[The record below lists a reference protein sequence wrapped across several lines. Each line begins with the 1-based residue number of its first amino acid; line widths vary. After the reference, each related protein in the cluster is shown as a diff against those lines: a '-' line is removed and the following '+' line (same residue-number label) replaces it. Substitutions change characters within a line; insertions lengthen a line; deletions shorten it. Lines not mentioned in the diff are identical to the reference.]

1 MTDES
6 GKSSFLQSEELENLS
21 SATQFPMIFGGRTSE
36 SATDKKQT
44 SLLVVSSS
52 ENKATQMSMDAST
65 QVDWTCDESESSP
78 VQEEQGPIEL
88 CCAKN
93 VPDISEQTSLI
104 GQETTEAS
112 KDNESN
118 ERKKSNSDTGSEK
131 SSALDES
138 DLVFRSAHE
147 DYVTVFD
154 ADLEEKE
161 ISPNIQPV
169 GELRDNCTALLD
181 DASQTP
187 TLGSSVTQSIDHST
201 QTESSSDS
209 NLTTQESGLENFG
222 KEVTLVSD
230 RESFERSSQSIANE
244 MVERLEQLEE
254 QLRTSEGC
262 LEKAN
267 SKNETFQQL
276 NMKVRDCVKG
286 EFDVIRQCL
295 NDSKRLILELD
306 SKVKED
312 VLVTV
317 SNLQQKVDLFREQI
331 IQNAIKR
338 TREEFERELV
348 QLNSQFEQEKGSF
361 LEIKSKFELE
371 KSEIQNKLD
380 QLQADKENS
389 EFQQRQ
395 ENEKLSM
402 IVNECKAKLEEH
414 EEAAQKIQ
422 ESKSRYEED
431 QQIRFNAI
439 IMKLKREKEQAVLQ
453 AQEKIKELKQ
463 LVEKQQNDIE
473 SLVME
478 KERVTGV
485 YEQERNVFCGRE
497 QELLAGRQTN
507 RRETIIILGCLGCVH
522 TYGPRASR
530 WAHISAWKKLVH
542 NLQCRPRTWLLRG
555 IYST

>member
-1 MTDES
+1 MRDES

-21 SATQFPMIFGGRTSE
+21 SATQFPMIFGGTTSE
-36 SATDKKQT
+36 SVTDKKQT

-65 QVDWTCDESESSP
+65 QVDWTCNESESSP

-88 CCAKN
+88 CCAKD
-93 VPDISEQTSLI
+93 VPDISEQTTFLI
-104 GQETTEAS
+104 RQETTQAS

-131 SSALDES
+131 SSALDDS

-161 ISPNIQPV
+161 LSPNIQPV
-169 GELRDNCTALLD
+169 GELQDNCTALLD

-187 TLGSSVTQSIDHST
+187 TLGSSVTQSTDHNT

-209 NLTTQESGLENFG
+209 NLTTQESGLESFG

-267 SKNETFQQL
+267 SKNETLQQV

-295 NDSKRLILELD
+295 NDSRQLISELD

-317 SNLQQKVDLFREQI
+317 SDLQQKVHLFREQM

-348 QLNSQFEQEKGSF
+348 QLNLQFEQEKGSF
-361 LEIKSKFELE
+361 LEIKSKLERE
-371 KSEIQNKLD
+371 KSEIQNKLE
-380 QLQADKENS
+380 QLQADKEKS

-463 LVEKQQNDIE
+463 LVGQQENDIE

-478 KERVTGV
+478 KERVTGL

-497 QELLAGRQTN
+497 QELLAGKQTS

-522 TYGPRASR
+522 TYGPHASC
-530 WAHISAWKKLVH
+530 WVHISERKKLGH
-542 NLQCRPRTWLLRG
+542 NIQCGP
-555 IYST
+555 

>member
-36 SATDKKQT
+36 SVTDKKQT

-65 QVDWTCDESESSP
+65 QVDWTCDETESSP

-88 CCAKN
+88 CCAKD

-104 GQETTEAS
+104 RQETTEAS
-112 KDNESN
+112 KGNESN
-118 ERKKSNSDTGSEK
+118 ERKKSNSDTSSEK

-187 TLGSSVTQSIDHST
+187 TLGSSVTQSTDHST

-230 RESFERSSQSIANE
+230 HESFERSNQSIANE

-267 SKNETFQQL
+267 SKNETLQQL
-276 NMKVRDCVKG
+276 NVKVRDCVKG

-295 NDSKRLILELD
+295 SDSKRLILELD

-463 LVEKQQNDIE
+463 LVEKQEHDIE

-507 RRETIIILGCLGCVH
+507 KRETIIILGCLGCVH
-522 TYGPRASR
+522 TYGPCALR

-542 NLQCRPRTWLLRG
+542 NLQCGPQTRLLRG
-555 IYST
+555 IYFT

>member
-36 SATDKKQT
+36 SVTDKKQT

-52 ENKATQMSMDAST
+52 ESKATQMSMDAST
-65 QVDWTCDESESSP
+65 QVDWTCNESESSP

-88 CCAKN
+88 CCAKD
-93 VPDISEQTSLI
+93 VADISEQTSLI
-104 GQETTEAS
+104 RQETTEAS

-118 ERKKSNSDTGSEK
+118 ERKKSNSDTSSEK
-131 SSALDES
+131 SSALDDS

-209 NLTTQESGLENFG
+209 NLTTQESGLESFD

-267 SKNETFQQL
+267 SKSETLQQL

-295 NDSKRLILELD
+295 SDSKRLILELD

-463 LVEKQQNDIE
+463 LVEKQENDIE

-507 RRETIIILGCLGCVH
+507 RRETIIIMGCLGCVH
-522 TYGPRASR
+522 TYGPRTSC
-530 WAHISAWKKLVH
+530 WAHPYIRMEKT
-542 NLQCRPRTWLLRG
+542 CP
-555 IYST
+555 

>member
-1 MTDES
+1 MRDES
-6 GKSSFLQSEELENLS
+6 GKSSFLQSEELENLG

-36 SATDKKQT
+36 SVTDKKQT

-65 QVDWTCDESESSP
+65 QVDWTCNESESSP

-88 CCAKN
+88 CCVKD
-93 VPDISEQTSLI
+93 VPDISEQTTFLI
-104 GQETTEAS
+104 RQETTEAS
-112 KDNESN
+112 KDNGSN

-131 SSALDES
+131 SSALDDS

-161 ISPNIQPV
+161 LSPNIQPV
-169 GELRDNCTALLD
+169 GELQDNCTALLD

-187 TLGSSVTQSIDHST
+187 TLGSSVTQSTDHST

-209 NLTTQESGLENFG
+209 NLTTQESGLESFG
-222 KEVTLVSD
+222 REATLVSD
-230 RESFERSSQSIANE
+230 HESFERSSQSIANE

-267 SKNETFQQL
+267 SKNETLQQV

-295 NDSKRLILELD
+295 NDNRQLISELD

-317 SNLQQKVDLFREQI
+317 SNLQQKVHLFREQI

-338 TREEFERELV
+338 TRKEFERELV

-361 LEIKSKFELE
+361 LEIKSKLELE
-371 KSEIQNKLD
+371 KSEIQNKLE
-380 QLQADKENS
+380 QLQADKEKS

-453 AQEKIKELKQ
+453 AQEKIKDLKQ
-463 LVEKQQNDIE
+463 LVGQKENDIE

-497 QELLAGRQTN
+497 QELLAGKQTN
-507 RRETIIILGCLGCVH
+507 RRETIVILGCLGCVH
-522 TYGPRASR
+522 T
-530 WAHISAWKKLVH
+530 
-542 NLQCRPRTWLLRG
+542 G
-555 IYST
+555 IIK

>member
-1 MTDES
+1 MRDES

-21 SATQFPMIFGGRTSE
+21 SATQFPMMFGARTSE
-36 SATDKKQT
+36 SVTDKKQT

-65 QVDWTCDESESSP
+65 QVEWTCNESDSSP

-88 CCAKN
+88 CCAKD
-93 VPDISEQTSLI
+93 VPDISEQTTYLI
-104 GQETTEAS
+104 RQETAEAS
-112 KDNESN
+112 KDNGSN

-131 SSALDES
+131 SSALDDS

-161 ISPNIQPV
+161 LSPNVQPV
-169 GELRDNCTALLD
+169 GELQDNCTALLD

-187 TLGSSVTQSIDHST
+187 TLGSSVTQSTDHST

-209 NLTTQESGLENFG
+209 RESGLENFG

-230 RESFERSSQSIANE
+230 RESFERSSQSLANE

-267 SKNETFQQL
+267 SKNETLQQV

-295 NDSKRLILELD
+295 NDSKQLILELD

-331 IQNAIKR
+331 LQNAIKR

-361 LEIKSKFELE
+361 LEIKSKLELE
-371 KSEIQNKLD
+371 KSEIQNKLE
-380 QLQADKENS
+380 QLQADKEKS

-395 ENEKLSM
+395 ENEKLSL

-453 AQEKIKELKQ
+453 AQEKIKELKR
-463 LVEKQQNDIE
+463 LVEQQENDIE

-507 RRETIIILGCLGCVH
+507 RRETIIILGVSVAYIHMAHALRV
-522 TYGPRASR
+522 GPIYLSG
-530 WAHISAWKKLVH
+530 K
-542 NLQCRPRTWLLRG
+542 NLSIT
-555 IYST
+555 YSTGLELG

>member
-1 MTDES
+1 MRDES

-36 SATDKKQT
+36 SVTDKKQT

-65 QVDWTCDESESSP
+65 QVDWTCNESESSP

-88 CCAKN
+88 CCAKD
-93 VPDISEQTSLI
+93 VPDISEQTTFLI
-104 GQETTEAS
+104 RQETTEAS
-112 KDNESN
+112 KDNGSN

-131 SSALDES
+131 SSALDDS

-161 ISPNIQPV
+161 LSPNIQPV
-169 GELRDNCTALLD
+169 GELQDNCTALLD

-187 TLGSSVTQSIDHST
+187 TLGSSVTQSTDHNT

-209 NLTTQESGLENFG
+209 NLTTQESGLESFG

-267 SKNETFQQL
+267 SKNETLQQV

-295 NDSKRLILELD
+295 NDSRQLISELD

-317 SNLQQKVDLFREQI
+317 SDLQQKVHLFREQMM
-331 IQNAIKR
+331 QNAIKR

-348 QLNSQFEQEKGSF
+348 QLNLQFEQEKGSF
-361 LEIKSKFELE
+361 LEIKSKLERE
-371 KSEIQNKLD
+371 KSEIQNKLE
-380 QLQADKENS
+380 QLQADKEKS

-463 LVEKQQNDIE
+463 LVGQQENDIE

-478 KERVTGV
+478 KERVTGL

-497 QELLAGRQTN
+497 QELLAGKQTN

-522 TYGPRASR
+522 TYGPRASC
-530 WAHISAWKKLVH
+530 WVHISERKKLGH
-542 NLQCRPRTWLLRG
+542 NIQCGP
-555 IYST
+555 

>member
-36 SATDKKQT
+36 SVTDKKET

-88 CCAKN
+88 CCAKD

-118 ERKKSNSDTGSEK
+118 ERKKSNSDTSSEK

-154 ADLEEKE
+154 TDLEEKE

-187 TLGSSVTQSIDHST
+187 TLGSSVTQSTDHST

-209 NLTTQESGLENFG
+209 NLTTQESGLESFD

-230 RESFERSSQSIANE
+230 HESFERSSQSIANE

-463 LVEKQQNDIE
+463 LVEKQEHDIE

-522 TYGPRASR
+522 TYGPHALC
-530 WAHISAWKKLVH
+530 WAPISTWKK
-542 NLQCRPRTWLLRG
+542 T
-555 IYST
+555 